1 MCGVIQKKEDDRLS
15 VKIKVSYQ
23 NTSELQR
30 VLKCLLPL
38 GIAYKVA
45 KRQDGQF
52 KKAYIE
58 GTLGK
63 TKIFSACAEGSD
75 MLFLVI

>member
-1 MCGVIQKKEDDRLS
+1 MS

-23 NTSELQR
+23 NPHELQR
-30 VLKCLLPL
+30 VIKCLMPL
-38 GIAYKVA
+38 GINYKVA

-58 GTLGK
+58 VK
-63 TKIFSACAEGSD
+63 T
-75 MLFLVI
+75 